1 MESSAQ
7 EVRQPESAGSVSA
20 EAGSPS
26 TAGASSSHVLFD
38 DGMLRITRAGGQ
50 PWLAIAGE
58 IDEAGSDA
66 LLRALGDVYH
76 GPGDIHI
83 DLAGVQYFDLAGLR
97 AFVMLG
103 AASDRRPADGGRCVV
118 LHEIPAHMKTTLEV
132 LGWDCIPD
140 LVIASTRSP

>member
-1 MESSAQ
+1 MASSAQ
-7 EVRQPESAGSVSA
+7 EARHAESVGSVSA

-58 IDEAGSDA
+58 IDEAGYDA
-66 LLRALGDVYH
+66 LLLALGDVYH

-103 AASDRRPADGGRCVV
+103 EASDRRPGDGGRCVV

-132 LGWDCIPD
+132 LGWDCVPD